1 MYEDIYFR
9 VRDIEEDVSSSTDEQ
24 LYDNSQEEEES
35 GSDSFQSCEDEELL
49 NENRPSLKLFSQL
62 FNQIIDKIKLKS
74 QNNEIKQTEHV
85 MFFGYP
91 VTILDIN
98 DMQDVEMNRA
108 ELEAEFYDVIQAC
121 EIITE
126 D

>member
-1 MYEDIYFR
+1 
-9 VRDIEEDVSSSTDEQ
+9 
-24 LYDNSQEEEES
+24 
-35 GSDSFQSCEDEELL
+35 
-49 NENRPSLKLFSQL
+49 
-62 FNQIIDKIKLKS
+62 
-74 QNNEIKQTEHV
+74 